1 MFLRLIFIFRLG
13 TYLVYFLLDE
23 KVKIVINLERVVNFE
38 ENLPVNTMMFL
49 KKLPSVR
56 TFE

>member
-49 KKLPSVR
+49 KNLPSVR